1 MQQQQKY
8 RLIYTLIFAFDQ
20 GGGLSYFI
28 PNTKDVKI
36 ANQTMGLGA
45 RKDGIDLIEKWKE
58 QKSKQYSNDRKY
70 KFVDTVQ
77 ALNEVDANEVDH
89 LFGLFNV

>member
-1 MQQQQKY
+1 
-8 RLIYTLIFAFDQ
+8 
-20 GGGLSYFI
+20 
-28 PNTKDVKI
+28 
-36 ANQTMGLGA
+36 MGLGA
-45 RKDGIDLIEKWKE
+45 RKDGVDLMEKWKE

-89 LFGLFNV
+89 LFGLFNVWVDFGALICKHSLIFDLFFRQWSYNLQS

>member
-1 MQQQQKY
+1 
-8 RLIYTLIFAFDQ
+8 
-20 GGGLSYFI
+20 
-28 PNTKDVKI
+28 
-36 ANQTMGLGA
+36 MGLGA
-45 RKDGIDLIEKWKE
+45 RKDGVDLIEKWKE